1 MKKIHLVLQGK
12 GGVGKSLVASTLT
25 QYLLSNHRNVLGID
39 TDPVNASF
47 NGYSALNVELIN
59 ILKDDEIDP
68 LSFDLL
74 IEKILTESTENIIVD
89 NGASAFVPLSNYII
103 KNDIPSLFKEHDC
116 ELVIHTVITGGQ
128 SMDDTVN
135 GFVKIISQFPNDCSF
150 IVWLNPFWGDIE
162 KNGMKFEEMK
172 AYKTNK
178 NRISA
183 IVNMPKLNPQT
194 FGVNYATLLK
204 NKLTFDESIQSGSL
218 TIMERQRLKMIQKQ
232 YHEQLDSIGT
242 L

>member
-1 MKKIHLVLQGK
+1 MVLQGK
-12 GGVGKSLVASTLT
+12 GGVGKSLVASTLA
-25 QYLLSNHRNVLGID
+25 QYLLSKSCNISCID

-47 NGYSALNVELIN
+47 YGYKSLNVDVIN

-68 LSFDLL
+68 LLFDQL
-74 IEKILTESTENIIVD
+74 IEKIIVNPTENFIID
-89 NGASAFVPLSNYII
+89 NGASAFVAFSNYII
-103 KNDIPSLFKEHDC
+103 KNDIPALLKDHDC
-116 ELVIHTVITGGQ
+116 ELVIHILITGGQ

-135 GFVKIISQFPNDCSF
+135 GFVNIITQFPNDCSF

-162 KNGMKFEEMK
+162 KNGMTFEEMK
-172 AYKTNK
+172 AYTENK
-178 NRISA
+178 NRILA

-204 NKLTFDESIQSGSL
+204 NKQTFDESLQNSAL
-218 TIMERQRLKMIQKQ
+218 TVMERQRLKMIQKQ
-232 YHEQLDSIGT
+232 YYEQLDPIGI